1 MKILS
6 TFEIYKKVI
15 LFSSQPKSPMGV
27 RGLMT
32 ICKSIKK
39 DIRDAPPVKGQR
51 IGIDA
56 FSLIFLFREKRAE
69 FQAYLQGLSPNTLT
83 FVMDKRAQKE
93 KKEVVDGRK
102 EVRAEAKTEA
112 TEITSFTQT
121 DEYEGLDPQQRK
133 ILEKYLELKRRDAWC
148 LYPEYVKWMKDMVFS
163 LGIPILMA
171 KEEADTVLARGD
183 YDIVIS
189 SDSDLLILGCKT
201 LWIPSTHGNTEIRY
215 DEFMRLVGLSQEQLY
230 QMAYLA
236 GCDVQPKKHF
246 NIEVAIDLLKRHE
259 SLENIPDL
267 DKSHIEAFKTLKESV
282 WEY

>member
-1 MKILS
+1 
-6 TFEIYKKVI
+6 
-15 LFSSQPKSPMGV
+15 MGV

-39 DIRDAPPVKGQR
+39 DALPVKGQR

-69 FQAYLQGLSPNTLT
+69 FQAYLQGLAANGNSST

-148 LYPEYVKWMKDMVFS
+148 LYPEYVKWMKDMVTG

-171 KEEADTVLARGD
+171 KEEADTVLARGE

-201 LWIPSTHGNTEIRY
+201 LWIPSAHQNTEIRH
-215 DEFMRLVGLSQEQLY
+215 DDFMRLVGLSQEQLY

-246 NIEVAIDLLKRHE
+246 NIEVAIDLLKRHG

-267 DKSHIEAFKTLKESV
+267 DKSHLEAFKVLKESV
-282 WEY
+282 WTY

>member
-1 MKILS
+1 
-6 TFEIYKKVI
+6 
-15 LFSSQPKSPMGV
+15 MGV
-27 RGLMT
+27 RGLMS
-32 ICKSIKK
+32 ICKSIK
-39 DIRDAPPVKGQR
+39 REPEPVQGKR

-69 FQAYLQGLSPNTLT
+69 FQAYLKSLASNVTT

-121 DEYEGLDPQQRK
+121 NEYEGLDPQQRK

-148 LYPEYVKWMKDMVFS
+148 LYPEYVKWMKEMVNG

-171 KEEADTVLARGD
+171 NEEADTVLARGE
-183 YDIVIS
+183 YDIIIS

-201 LWIPSTHGNTEIRY
+201 LWIPSTRGNSEIRH

-236 GCDVQPKKHF
+236 GCDVQPKKYF
-246 NIEVAIDLLKRHE
+246 SIEVAIELLKRYKSIE
-259 SLENIPDL
+259 EIPDL
-267 DKSHIEAFKTLKESV
+267 EKSHTEAFKTLKQSV
-282 WEY
+282 WT

>member
-1 MKILS
+1 
-6 TFEIYKKVI
+6 
-15 LFSSQPKSPMGV
+15 MGV

-32 ICKSIKK
+32 ICKSIKQEV
-39 DIRDAPPVKGQR
+39 APVQGQR

-69 FQAYLQGLSPNTLT
+69 FQAYLRGLATGDNVLT

-148 LYPEYVKWMKDMVFS
+148 LYPEYVKWMKEMVFS

-183 YDIVIS
+183 YDIIIS

-201 LWIPSTHGNTEIRY
+201 LWIPSTHQTTEIRH
-215 DEFMRLVGLSQEQLY
+215 DDFMRLVGLSQEQLY

-246 NIEVAIDLLKRHE
+246 NIEVAIDLLKRHG
-259 SLENIPDL
+259 SLENIPEL
-267 DKSHIEAFKTLKESV
+267 DKSHVEAFRALKESV
-282 WEY
+282 WTD

>member
-1 MKILS
+1 
-6 TFEIYKKVI
+6 
-15 LFSSQPKSPMGV
+15 MGV

-32 ICKSIKK
+32 ICKSIRREASPIQNKK
-39 DIRDAPPVKGQR
+39 

-56 FSLIFLFREKRAE
+56 FSLIFLFREKRSE
-69 FQAYLQGLSPNTLT
+69 FRTYLQALAAGGNAPT

-148 LYPEYVKWMKDMVFS
+148 LYPEYVKWMKEMVTS
-163 LGIPILMA
+163 LGIPIVMA
-171 KEEADTVLARGD
+171 KEEADTVLARG
-183 YDIVIS
+183 YDIVIT
-189 SDSDLLILGCKT
+189 SDSDLLLLGANI
-201 LWIPSTHGNTEIRY
+201 WIPSTHGNTEIRH
-215 DEFMRLVGLSQEQLY
+215 DDFMRLVGLSQEQLY

-246 NIEVAIDLLKRHE
+246 SIEVAIDLLKRHG
-259 SLENIPDL
+259 SLENIPDF
-267 DKSHIEAFKTLKESV
+267 DKSHIETFKTLKESV
-282 WEY
+282 WSY

>member
-1 MKILS
+1 
-6 TFEIYKKVI
+6 
-15 LFSSQPKSPMGV
+15 MGV

-32 ICKSIKK
+32 FCKSIRREARPVQNKK
-39 DIRDAPPVKGQR
+39 

-69 FQAYLQGLSPNTLT
+69 FQAYLQGLGSNTIT

-102 EVRAEAKTEA
+102 EVRADAKTEA

-121 DEYEGLDPQQRK
+121 DDYEGLDPQQRK

-148 LYPEYVKWMKDMVFS
+148 LYPEYVKWMKEMVTG
-163 LGIPILMA
+163 LGIPIVMA
-171 KEEADTVLARGD
+171 KEEADTVLASG
-183 YDIVIS
+183 YDIVIT
-189 SDSDLLILGCKT
+189 SDSDLLLLGANI
-201 LWIPSTHGNTEIRY
+201 WIPSTHGHSEITHH
-215 DEFMRLVGLSQEQLY
+215 DFMRLVGLSQEQLY
-230 QMAYLA
+230 EMAYLA

-246 NIEVAIDLLKRHE
+246 SIEIAIELLKSYG

-267 DKSHIEAFKTLKESV
+267 DKCHIEAFKTLKQSV
-282 WEY
+282 WQD

>member
-1 MKILS
+1 
-6 TFEIYKKVI
+6 
-15 LFSSQPKSPMGV
+15 MGV
-27 RGLMT
+27 RGLMS
-32 ICKSIKK
+32 ICKSIRREAQPIQNKK
-39 DIRDAPPVKGQR
+39 

-69 FQAYLQGLSPNTLT
+69 FKAYLQTLATGGNTLT

-112 TEITSFTQT
+112 TEITTFTQT
-121 DEYEGLDPQQRK
+121 NEYEGLDPQQRQ

-148 LYPEYVKWMKDMVFS
+148 LYPEYVKWMKEMVTS
-163 LGIPILMA
+163 LGIPIVMA
-171 KEEADTVLARGD
+171 KEEADTVLASG
-183 YDIVIS
+183 YDTVIT
-189 SDSDLLILGCKT
+189 SDSDLLLLGANI
-201 LWIPSTHGNTEIRY
+201 WIPSTQGNSEIRH
-215 DEFMRLVGLSQEQLY
+215 DDFIRLVGLSQEQLY

-246 NIEVAIDLLKRHE
+246 SIEVAIELLKKHV

-267 DKSHIEAFKTLKESV
+267 DKCHIEAFKKLKESV
-282 WEY
+282 WT

>member
-1 MKILS
+1 
-6 TFEIYKKVI
+6 
-15 LFSSQPKSPMGV
+15 MGV
-27 RGLMT
+27 RGLMS
-32 ICKSIKK
+32 ICKSIKREAQITAGK
-39 DIRDAPPVKGQR
+39 R

-56 FSLIFLFREKRAE
+56 FSLIFLFREKRTE
-69 FQAYLQGLSPNTLT
+69 FQEYLQALGSKGNSST

-121 DEYEGLDPQQRK
+121 DEYEGLDSQQRK

-148 LYPEYVKWMKDMVFS
+148 LYPEYVKWVKEMVTG
-163 LGIPILMA
+163 LGIPIIMA

-201 LWIPSTHGNTEIRY
+201 LWIPSTHGNTEIRH

-246 NIEVAIDLLKRHE
+246 SIEKAIELLKQYE
-259 SLENIPDL
+259 SLENIPVL
-267 DKSHIEAFKTLKESV
+267 EKCHLETFKALKESV
-282 WEY
+282 WTD

>member
-1 MKILS
+1 
-6 TFEIYKKVI
+6 
-15 LFSSQPKSPMGV
+15 MGV

-39 DIRDAPPVKGQR
+39 EAAPVQSKR

-69 FQAYLQGLSPNTLT
+69 FQAYLQGLSSNTLA

-148 LYPEYVKWMKDMVFS
+148 LYPEYVKWMKEMVTS

-183 YDIVIS
+183 YDIIIS
-189 SDSDLLILGCKT
+189 SDSDLLILGCKI
-201 LWIPSTHGNTEIRY
+201 LWIPSTHGHGEIRH

-230 QMAYLA
+230 EMAYLA

-246 NIEVAIDLLKRHE
+246 NIEVAIELLKKYG
-259 SLENIPDL
+259 SLENIPDF
-267 DKSHIEAFKTLKESV
+267 DKSHIDAFKKLKESV
-282 WEY
+282 WTH